1 MGINQ
6 IKRKYSR
13 IYREH
18 LLLIELDAATRLYY
32 IWTHLIQDSATISLS
47 GKMHI

>member
-18 LLLIELDAATRLYY
+18 LLLIEVSAGARLYY
-32 IWTHLIQDSATISLS
+32 IWTHLIQDSGTISIS
-47 GKMHI
+47 GKMHK